1 MLLSLPGVSYLK
13 SILGAYCLVPSN
25 RFLLRCT
32 SLRVR
37 EIESIWETF
46 LVVKL
51 KEGCES
57 EFSEF
62 SSSIEF
68 KPNGNNNNGN
78 PNSGNNSRF
87 RFSFL
92 SLSRNR
98 TSLVIM
104 YS

>member
-1 MLLSLPGVSYLK
+1 MLLSLPGVSNFQ
-13 SILGAYCLVPSN
+13 SILGAYSLVPGN
-25 RFLLRCT
+25 WFLLRCT

-37 EIESIWETF
+37 EIESIWDTF
-46 LVVKL
+46 LVVQL

-62 SSSIEF
+62 SSSMEF
-68 KPNGNNNNGN
+68 PPNGNNNNGN
-78 PNSGNNSRF
+78 PNSGNNSSF

-92 SLSRNR
+92 SLSRNL